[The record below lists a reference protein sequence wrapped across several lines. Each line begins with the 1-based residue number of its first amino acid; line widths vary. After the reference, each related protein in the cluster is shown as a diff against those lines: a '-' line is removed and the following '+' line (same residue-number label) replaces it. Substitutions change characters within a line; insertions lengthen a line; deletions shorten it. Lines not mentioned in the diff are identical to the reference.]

1 MKVSFEIARSLA
13 KGRTGASIK
22 SRTVQPYH
30 ASALRAAGEHN
41 RKMRETMGR
50 TYDAAVTTNLNTDF
64 GISITSANAEIF
76 TSIMGARSRAR
87 RLERDNP
94 YVYGILNS
102 YRDNVGGHEPFRLQM
117 KVGKFD
123 AKGKFHEETDTCRLI
138 ETAWKKYCR
147 PENFTVCQTM
157 SFAETS
163 WQAISAVV
171 RDGGILARHHR
182 FFPNNPF
189 GYAIEPIETD
199 CLDHFYMRA
208 KQPGV
213 NEIRFSIELNNYKAP
228 VAYHILTRHPGD
240 VFANSNDAKYRER
253 VPASDI
259 VALWDIRTRAGQ
271 LVGMPRFA
279 SIIQRLH
286 RIDQFD
292 IAHVTAAIWASCKP
306 FFMTQD
312 MPTAEEYVPDAIRN
326 ALNTVDGWGAAAGD
340 KFSSSEPATGEV
352 LPYGMKP
359 VLIDPNF
366 PIESAP
372 DFKKDNLRGVA
383 AGSSVPYHIIGNDLE
398 GVNFS
403 SGRLGLQQYQATCK
417 SLQNHIIANYCH
429 PVFNN
434 WIAESIANGAL
445 DLPMSRIE
453 EFRDAACFLGV
464 RWPYVNP
471 LQDAQA
477 DILRLEAGLT
487 SPTEIISNSDR
498 GGDAEKVAS
507 EIAADREAY
516 TSHSLDFW
524 TEDVSDPTI
533 KKGAPNQPQ
542 PKSGDAE
549 TPAAGKKARLI
560 NYDRLEKTLRIL
572 HETDPE
578 FAETNQYPDFLA
590 HRRARNGELTAD

>member
-1 MKVSFEIARSLA
+1 MKFSFEVARSLA
-13 KGRTGASIK
+13 KGRTGDVIK

-30 ASALRAAGEHN
+30 ASALRAAGDHN
-41 RKMRETMGR
+41 RKMRESFGR

-76 TSIMGARSRAR
+76 TSLVGSRSRSR

-94 YVYGILNS
+94 YVYGLLNS
-102 YRDNVGGHEPFRLQM
+102 YRDNVGGHEPFRLEM
-117 KVGKFD
+117 KLGKFD
-123 AKGKFHEETDTCRLI
+123 AKGKFHEEVETNRLI
-138 ETAWKKYCR
+138 QEAWKKFCR

-157 SFAETS
+157 TAAETY
-163 WQAISAVV
+163 WQAITAVV

-182 FFPNNPF
+182 FFPNNKF
-189 GYAIEPIETD
+189 GYAIQPIETD
-199 CLDHFYMRA
+199 CLDSYYQRA
-208 KQPGV
+208 KQPNV
-213 NEIRFSIELNNYKAP
+213 NEIRFSIEFNDFKAP

-240 VFANSNDAKYRER
+240 VFAASNDVKYRER
-253 VPASDI
+253 VPASDMI
-259 VALWDIRTRAGQ
+259 ALWDVRTRAGQ
-271 LVGMPRFA
+271 FVGMPRFA

-312 MPTAEEYVPDAIRN
+312 MPTAEEYVPDAIRS
-326 ALNTVDGWGAAAGD
+326 ALTTVDGWGAAAGD

-359 VLIDPNF
+359 VLVDPKF

-383 AGSSVPYHIIGNDLE
+383 AGSGVPYHIIANDLE

-429 PVFNN
+429 PIFNN
-434 WIAESIANGAL
+434 WIAEAIFNGAI
-445 DLPMSRIE
+445 DLPMSRLE
-453 EFRDAACFLGV
+453 EIQDAACFLGV
-464 RWPYVNP
+464 RWAYVNP

-516 TSHSLDFW
+516 TEHGLDFW
-524 TEDVSDPTI
+524 TEDVSNPTI
-533 KKGAPNQPQ
+533 KKGEPGQAQPAGEDAPAP
-542 PKSGDAE
+542 
-549 TPAAGKKARLI
+549 TTGKKARII

-572 HETDPE
+572 DAAEPGFKETGQLE
-578 FAETNQYPDFLA
+578 AFLA
-590 HRRARNGELTAD
+590 HRKSLNGELSED